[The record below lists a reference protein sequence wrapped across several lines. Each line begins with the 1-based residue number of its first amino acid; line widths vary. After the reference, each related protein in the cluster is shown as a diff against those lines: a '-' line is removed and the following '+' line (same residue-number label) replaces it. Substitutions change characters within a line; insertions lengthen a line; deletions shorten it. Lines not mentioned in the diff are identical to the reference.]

1 LEVEIRMTREQI
13 INNMCMTFRHDYG
26 LVISED
32 DRMYTLNSGMT
43 EREREALFNDM
54 AQIFD
59 HNFATVLEEYRKVN
73 EGESITLPK
82 SKEHAEAMLRVA
94 NWYLE
99 TNK

>member
-1 LEVEIRMTREQI
+1 MNREEI

-26 LVISED
+26 LIISED
-32 DRMYTLNSGMT
+32 DRMYTLMSGMT
-43 EREREALFNDM
+43 ERERQALFSDM

-59 HNFATVLEEYRKVN
+59 HNVAPVLEEYRKVN
-73 EGESITLPK
+73 EGESITIPK

-94 NWYLE
+94 QWYLD